1 MTKAKK
7 ELGQNFLV
15 DSLVIEKIL
24 NYINPKNHESFLEI
38 GPGKGA
44 ITEDLSRLS
53 LSLDVVEIDKDLIP
67 NLVKLNKLHNNLSVH
82 QLDILKFNFNDLS
95 RKKSK
100 YRVVGNL
107 PYNLSSQ
114 IILWSLK
121 HLDHVKDFHYM
132 FQKEFGAR
140 LLAKPGNK
148 SYGRISILSQYMLKG
163 IALLKIFP
171 ESFNPKPSVESMLIK
186 FTPIKGRNIRSQEA
200 VRLQKLT
207 AMLFSKRRK
216 KISSSCKNLLTINQ
230 LIDMKIN
237 PDDRQES
244 LRVSDFLRMTD
255 YLIKKKTAMLMLR
268 DFRNIWTK
276 IS

>member
-44 ITEDLSRLS
+44 ITEGLSRLS

-67 NLVKLNKLHNNLSVH
+67 NLAKLNKLHNNLSVH

-237 PDDRQES
+237 PDDRPES

-255 YLIKKKTAMLMLR
+255 YLIKKNA
-268 DFRNIWTK
+268 
-276 IS
+276 

>member
-237 PDDRQES
+237 PDDRPES

-255 YLIKKKTAMLMLR
+255 YLIKKNA
-268 DFRNIWTK
+268 
-276 IS
+276 